1 VRLGTRAVVL
11 GGSVAG
17 LCAAGAVAPHFD
29 EVVVVERDA
38 LPPDARHRR
47 GVPQGKHPHFL
58 LNSGRRAME
67 QLFPGFEDA
76 LIEAGGLHLM
86 PSMAA
91 AHCEGAG
98 WVPRRASSMTM
109 VYGSRILIER
119 VLRDKVRVL
128 SNVALREDVSVRGI
142 ATARAGCPDGRV
154 TGVRVSADPAGG
166 GQRLIEADLVIDA
179 MGRGS
184 SMTDWL
190 RAAGWPEIPVRSLDA
205 NVTYTSRW
213 YQKPPEPPE
222 SWWWQQLSVMPTTE
236 AEPHPAE
243 HDFLCQVFP
252 IEGDRVIVTMGSWG
266 HRMPRENDEFVEAAE
281 RTRAPA
287 FASAMRR
294 CEPLSDVFL
303 TRSTGNKWRRFDLLD
318 DPPLGLVA
326 IGDAICAFNPLYAQ
340 GMSSAGRSAVL
351 LRERL
356 STVST
361 LDRGFFRTYL
371 DEQRESLNVAW
382 TLALARDQGYRHAT
396 GTEVAPRWRQRLVG
410 RMSWPIFNLISAAA
424 RDDAVVEQ
432 HFAQVFNLDESI
444 TAMSRS
450 PRVIFGLLRYAV
462 KRALGRTA
470 LPIGFDHHLD
480 PPAHDHTNGP
490 VPGHTSPRP
499 ALKKRSA

>member
-1 VRLGTRAVVL
+1 MPLGARAVVL

-29 EVVVVERDA
+29 EVVVVERDT

-67 QLFPGFEDA
+67 RLFPGFEDD

-98 WVPRRASSMTM
+98 WVPRRTSSMTM

-119 VLRDKVRVL
+119 VLRDKVRAL
-128 SNVALREDVSVRGI
+128 ANVTLLEDVSVRGI
-142 ATARAGCPDGRV
+142 ATTRAGRPDGRV
-154 TGVRVSADPAGG
+154 TGVRVSADGAEG
-166 GQRLIEADLVIDA
+166 GQRLIEADLVVDA

-190 RAAGWPEIPVRSLDA
+190 RADGWPVIPVRSLDA

-213 YQKPPEPPE
+213 YRQPAPPELPE
-222 SWWWQQLSVMPTTE
+222 SWWWRQLSVMPTSE
-236 AEPHPAE
+236 AKPHPAE

-266 HRMPRENDEFVEAAE
+266 HPMPRENEEFVEAAG

-287 FASAMRR
+287 FAWAMRQ

-351 LRERL
+351 LAEHL
-356 STVST
+356 SVAGA

-382 TLALARDQGYRHAT
+382 TLALARDQGYHHAT

-410 RMSWPIFNLISAAA
+410 RMSWPIFNLISAAS

-432 HFAQVFNLDESI
+432 HFARVFNLDESI
-444 TAMSRS
+444 TEMSRS
-450 PRVIFGLLRYAV
+450 PRVIFGLLRHV
-462 KRALGRTA
+462 VRRALGRTV
-470 LPIGFDHHLD
+470 LPLGFDHRRD
-480 PPAHDHTNGP
+480 PPAHDYSNGL
-490 VPGHTSPRP
+490 VPGRTSPKAVLSR
-499 ALKKRSA
+499 

>member
-1 VRLGTRAVVL
+1 MRLGTRAVVL

-17 LCAAGAVAPHFD
+17 LCAAGAVASHFD
-29 EVVVVERDA
+29 EVVVVERDT

-67 QLFPGFEDA
+67 RLFPGFEDA

-119 VLRDKVRVL
+119 VLRDRVRAL
-128 SNVALREDVSVRGI
+128 SNVSLRED
-142 ATARAGCPDGRV
+142 
-154 TGVRVSADPAGG
+154 
-166 GQRLIEADLVIDA
+166 
-179 MGRGS
+179 
-184 SMTDWL
+184 
-190 RAAGWPEIPVRSLDA
+190 
-205 NVTYTSRW
+205 
-213 YQKPPEPPE
+213 
-222 SWWWQQLSVMPTTE
+222 
-236 AEPHPAE
+236 
-243 HDFLCQVFP
+243 
-252 IEGDRVIVTMGSWG
+252 DRVIVTMGSWG
-266 HRMPRENDEFVEAAE
+266 HRMPRENDEFVAAAG

-287 FASAMRR
+287 FAWAMRQ
-294 CEPLSDVFL
+294 CEPLSDVFV

-318 DPPLGLVA
+318 DPPIGLVA
-326 IGDAICAFNPLYAQ
+326 IGDAVCAFNPLYAQ

-351 LRERL
+351 LAGRL
-356 STVST
+356 SAASS
-361 LDRGFFRTYL
+361 LDREFFRAYL

-382 TLALARDQGYRHAT
+382 TLALARDQGYHHAT

-410 RMSWPIFNLISAAA
+410 RMSWPIFNLISATA

-432 HFAQVFNLDESI
+432 HFARVFNLDESI
-444 TAMSRS
+444 TEMSRS

-462 KRALGRTA
+462 KHVLGRTA
-470 LPIGFDHHLD
+470 LPIGFDHRLD
-480 PPAHDHTNGP
+480 PPAHDFTDGP
-490 VPGHTSPRP
+490 VPGLRDPRLVP
-499 ALKKRSA
+499 EERSA